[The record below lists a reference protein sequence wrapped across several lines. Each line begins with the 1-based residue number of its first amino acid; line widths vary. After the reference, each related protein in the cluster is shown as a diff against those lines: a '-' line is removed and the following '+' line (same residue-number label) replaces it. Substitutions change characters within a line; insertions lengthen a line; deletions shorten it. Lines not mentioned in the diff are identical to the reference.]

1 MKHGA
6 PTSTPSQFPALHL
19 LPTLTPAHPQQ
30 PYVPRAHVPSKAQI
44 PSKKTHLILFQILPT
59 ETHSELQSS
68 LRNGC
73 PESFPRRL
81 GSPKRY
87 GPYEAK
93 SVGQGFRDHQ
103 PSFLFSGICRPLPFQ
118 GNLGWREERQGG
130 WGGGQECDIRFTDGL
145 GDQFLGRNCMDR

>member
-1 MKHGA
+1 MKHRA
-6 PTSTPSQFPALHL
+6 PTSTPLPVSCFAFTTYPNTSPPTAAICPPSPRPKQSPDSQ
-19 LPTLTPAHPQQ
+19 Q
-30 PYVPRAHVPSKAQI
+30 
-44 PSKKTHLILFQILPT
+44 KTHLILFQILPT

-103 PSFLFSGICRPLPFQ
+103 PSFLFSGICHPFPFQ